1 MISERFGQL
10 LDKPLKRVTDR
21 IKINPDV
28 ITITGF
34 IITTLS
40 AILIPVNGFIAG
52 ILLAT
57 GSLCDVLD
65 GSFARNNKNVTRF
78 GAFLDSTLDRFSDG
92 FLFAGLTIHFYL
104 MEKPLYIIATLITL
118 ILSFNISYIRA
129 RVEGLGGDCR
139 IGWIE
144 RPERIILLIGGLIT
158 GLHELMIW
166 ILLTGSFI
174 TVIQR
179 IRYARKTLN

>member
-10 LDKPLKRVTDR
+10 LDKPLKRITDR
-21 IKINPDV
+21 IWINPDV

-40 AILIPVNGFIAG
+40 AVLIPINGFMAG
-52 ILLAT
+52 IFLAI
-57 GSLCDVLD
+57 GGLCDVLD

-92 FLFAGLTIHFYL
+92 FLFAGLAVHFYL
-104 MEKPLYIIATLITL
+104 IDEPLYIIATLITL

-129 RVEGLGGDCR
+129 RVEGLRGDCK

-144 RPERIILLIGGLIT
+144 RPERIILFIAGLIT
-158 GLHELMIW
+158 GLYELMIW
-166 ILLTGSFI
+166 ILLIGSFI